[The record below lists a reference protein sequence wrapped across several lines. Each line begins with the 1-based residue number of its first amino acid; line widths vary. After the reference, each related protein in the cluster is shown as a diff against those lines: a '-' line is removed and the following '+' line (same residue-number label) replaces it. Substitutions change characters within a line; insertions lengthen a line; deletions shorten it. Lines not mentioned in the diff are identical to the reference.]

1 MPLTANQSRCVSEIL
16 SSGFGN
22 LPAAFG
28 KQETD
33 SLISKFESAFS
44 SSDKKF
50 ESSDPKDWTRD
61 QNGKVYAANRVD
73 EFIKDFNEIWQR
85 PELTE
90 FIRLIL
96 GSGFGLVQADYFDK
110 RSERTRSFPWH
121 RDMTITVKENDLPSE
136 DFVKPTFRAGIPQ
149 VEAPIQ
155 LLEKML
161 TLRIYLDPPTVDDEA
176 LVVKPNT
183 HLVGEMEFDD
193 DQVINSNV
201 GDAFVMRP
209 LLFRSTRSSKTAT
222 KTYSRVIHLKFAGQQ
237 DLWDK
242 FECRTFVPCPQ
253 EDERH

>member
-1 MPLTANQSRCVSEIL
+1 MPLTATQSLCVSEVL

-22 LPAAFG
+22 LPAVFG

-33 SLISKFESAFS
+33 ALISKFESAFS
-44 SSDKKF
+44 STDKKA

-61 QNGKVYAANRVD
+61 QNGKVCSANRVH

-85 PELTE
+85 PELTD

-96 GSGFGLVQADYFDK
+96 GSSFGLVQADYFDK
-110 RSERTRSFPWH
+110 HPERTRSIPWH
-121 RDMTITVKENDLPSE
+121 RDMTITVKENDLPSA
-136 DFVKPTFRAGIPQ
+136 DFVKPTFQAGAHQI
-149 VEAPIQ
+149 EAPLE

-161 TLRIYLDPPTVDDEA
+161 TLRIYLDPPTVDDGA
-176 LVVKPNT
+176 LAVKPNT

-193 DQVINSNV
+193 DQVITSNV

-209 LLFRSTRSSKTAT
+209 LLFRSTRSSKAAT
-222 KTYSRVIHLKFAGQQ
+222 NTYRRGIHLKFAGQE

-242 FECRTFVPCPQ
+242 FEWRTFVPCKQ
-253 EDERH
+253 